1 MQKIIM
7 LGVGHGFVYQL
18 YNTCF
23 LMQNDNQ
30 YLLVDT
36 GGGVQ
41 IVERLEKLNVPLTS
55 IHDIFIS
62 HSHTDHILGLFWLLK
77 KLTGMVKKGKYE
89 GKLNIYCNDEVANA
103 IRSIYP
109 HLFPNAYMEMIA
121 SYLNIVVVEDNETKK
136 IANRKYTFFDAKARG
151 NKLCGFEMLLDNG
164 KKLIFLGD
172 ETCNLKLYDKIR
184 NADYVM
190 HEAFCLDGEQDIF
203 KPYEKRHSTVKSVC
217 ESFDKLNIE
226 NLILFHTEDTHID
239 NRKELYLREGKEY
252 FHGNIIVPDEL
263 EEILLVEDDRK

>member
-7 LGVGHGFVYQL
+7 LGTGHGFVYHY

-23 LMQNDNQ
+23 LMQNDSE

-41 IVERLEKLNVPLTS
+41 IVERLEQLNISLTDV
-55 IHDIFIS
+55 HEIFIS
-62 HSHTDHILGLFWLLK
+62 HSH
-77 KLTGMVKKGKYE
+77 
-89 GKLNIYCNDEVANA
+89 IYCNDEVGLA
-103 IRSIYP
+103 IKSIYP
-109 HLFPNAYMEMIA
+109 HLFPKAYMEMID
-121 SYLNIVVVEDNETKK
+121 SYLNIIVVEDNETKK
-136 IANRKYTFFDAKARG
+136 IAGKEYTFFDVKARG
-151 NKLCGFEMLLDNG
+151 NKLYGFETVLDNG
-164 KKLIFLGD
+164 KRFVFLGD
-172 ETCNLKLYDKIR
+172 ETCNPEVYNRIE
-184 NADYVM
+184 NCEYVM
-190 HEAFCLDGEQDIF
+190 HEAFCLEDEQDIF

-217 ESFDKLNIE
+217 ENFESLNIE